1 VSWEHTDSERDPQP
15 PFILCVI
22 CMLLNGMH
30 SDRTG
35 ERFLHLTLPLIITV
49 VANIIAVS
57 TLSVAARYVA
67 MMLMPA
73 SFYSSAIV
81 QLSWISG
88 SISQPAVKRAAAIG
102 FINAACNT
110 PNIWTAYLYY
120 DSPRYVT
127 AFAVNL
133 GAAVVAISF
142 STATYIYLRTQNRR
156 MERGEQLGKSGP
168 TAAQVTGGFRYML

>member
-1 VSWEHTDSERDPQP
+1 
-15 PFILCVI
+15 
-22 CMLLNGMH
+22 
-30 SDRTG
+30 
-35 ERFLHLTLPLIITV
+35 
-49 VANIIAVS
+49 
-57 TLSVAARYVA
+57 

-120 DSPRYVT
+120 DSPRYVV

-133 GAAVVAISF
+133 GAAIVAICF
-142 STATYIYLRTQNRR
+142 ATATFLYLRTQNRK
-156 MERGEQLGKSGP
+156 MDQGKQVSKSGP
-168 TAAQVTGGFRYML
+168 TDAQVAGGFRYML

>member
-1 VSWEHTDSERDPQP
+1 
-15 PFILCVI
+15 
-22 CMLLNGMH
+22 MH

-49 VANIIAVS
+49 IANIIAVS
-57 TLSVAARYVA
+57 TLNVAARYVA

-102 FINAACNT
+102 FINAVCNT

-120 DSPRYVT
+120 DSPRYVV
-127 AFAVNL
+127 AFGVNL
-133 GAAVVAISF
+133 GAAVVAICF
-142 STATYIYLRTQNRR
+142 STATFLYLRRQNRK
-156 MERGEQLGKSGP
+156 MDQGKHLSKSGP
-168 TAAQVTGGFRYML
+168 TTAQVAGGFRYML